1 MSDDKNVTL
10 TLAGRV
16 NCQEEITFAQ
26 AVQVLALLSSSA
38 SDSNSGTPLGGVPL
52 MGGVP
57 PSVPGFAAPPPQ
69 RQDAISPKQAL
80 EASGAKTNPEKIV
93 TFAAL
98 VCRQSGRDT
107 FTLDDVK
114 PLFKQ
119 AREVA
124 PGNLTRDLSGAI
136 QSGWVAE
143 AEDSGE
149 YYLVGRA
156 SDVLDN
162 GFEGLRPGK
171 QAGSRNRSSSSRRP
185 RKPIA
190 VPEIFANAEVSPVID
205 DLINFHQVKI
215 KRDKYLWAVY
225 AAKLL
230 GAEAV
235 DLTEIAWLTDELGEI
250 IPSRV
255 QGGHFSGNQK
265 SGYVNKNAHGKVR
278 ITPAGISYI
287 KELKAGNGK

>member
-1 MSDDKNVTL
+1 MSDENITL
-10 TLAGRV
+10 TLTGKLSYSG
-16 NCQEEITFAQ
+16 EITLAQ
-26 AVQVLALLSSSA
+26 AVQVLALLTSDASGSSSGIPL
-38 SDSNSGTPLGGVPL
+38 SGVGGARSPL
-52 MGGVP
+52 
-57 PSVPGFAAPPPQ
+57 

-98 VCRQSGRDT
+98 VCRQSGGDT

-119 AREVA
+119 AREAA
-124 PGNLTRDLSGAI
+124 PGNLTRDLSVAI

-149 YYLVGRA
+149 YYLTGKVTN
-156 SDVLDN
+156 VLDN
-162 GFEGLRPGK
+162 GFEGLRAGK
-171 QAGSRNRSSSSRRP
+171 QAGSRTRSSNSRRP
-185 RKPIA
+185 RKPLA
-190 VPEIFANAEVSPVID
+190 VPEIFADTEVSPVID
-205 DLINFHQVKI
+205 GLINFHQLKV

-235 DLTEIAWLTDELGEI
+235 EPAELVWLTDKLGEVI
-250 IPSRV
+250 LNSDLNANYR
-255 QGGHFSGNQK
+255 GNQK
-265 SGYVNKNAHGKVR
+265 SGYVNKNTQGKVR
-278 ITPAGISYI
+278 ITPVGEKYI